1 MNDSETKTSKKS
13 RDITSFIVMDILER
27 AQAMERAGDNIVHME
42 IGEPDFDTPEPVKQA
57 GITAIEKGYTKYTH
71 SLGLL
76 ELRRA
81 ITGHMKKKY
90 GVAIAPDQVIVTPGT
105 SNALWLS
112 LAVILNPGDEVIMA
126 DPHYPCYPNFVS
138 FLGGKPVYIP
148 ICESENFQLSPERVA
163 SAITDRTKAIL
174 INSPANPTGAVLERG
189 VMEKIAKLGPL
200 VISDEIYHG
209 LVYEGEAASMLE
221 FTDNAIVID
230 GFSKRAAMTGWRLG
244 YAIVPDAYVRPVQKL
259 QQNFNISTNS
269 FVQWAGISAIRE
281 CDTHLK
287 EMRKT
292 FDKRRK
298 FLVDGLRK
306 IGLKV
311 THPPKGAFYVFV
323 NAAHVEPDSL
333 KLANEILE
341 TAKVAVTPGVE
352 FGEGGEGFIRLSYAS
367 SMENLQE
374 GLNRL
379 EKFIKTKG

>member
-1 MNDSETKTSKKS
+1 
-13 RDITSFIVMDILER
+13 
-27 AQAMERAGDNIVHME
+27 
-42 IGEPDFDTPEPVKQA
+42 
-57 GITAIEKGYTKYTH
+57 